1 MLKSVI
7 KKEKGEG
14 GRRRKRKREEEK
26 GGRRKDLEIP
36 LIPGTI
42 FTKANIY

>member
-14 GRRRKRKREEEK
+14 GRRKRKREEEK
-26 GGRRKDLEIP
+26 GARRKDLEIP